1 MALPP
6 KLARTVQLF
15 AGAPKDLKLQ
25 ALLEYSRKVP
35 ELPARYAEDRSGL
48 ERVPECQ
55 TAFFLAVDVEDDAVH
70 IAFDCP
76 PEAPTTRGFAGILS
90 EGLEGASPAEVLA
103 VPDDFYQ
110 AMGLAEA
117 ISSQR
122 LRGMTAIMARLKR
135 QVGEQVAA
143 AGEPPAVR

>member
-15 AGAPKDLKLQ
+15 QGAPKDLKLQ

-35 ELPARYAEDRSGL
+35 DLPQRYAADRSAL

-55 TAFFLAVDVEDDAVH
+55 TPFFLAVDVDEAGVH

-76 PEAPTTRGFAGILS
+76 PEAPTTRGFAGILAD
-90 EGLEGASPAEVLA
+90 GLDGARPDEVLA
-103 VPDDFYQ
+103 VPDDFYV
-110 AMGLAEA
+110 AMGLDEA
-117 ISSQR
+117 ISTQR

-135 QVGEQVAA
+135 QVRDQLNRA
-143 AGEPPAVR
+143 